1 MTFLGRIWSE
11 LSFEEKVFVHA
22 ELTPMAKPK
31 KPIVTTTKVELVKVQ
46 IKTAIDSHTG
56 RTPPRYRTYRTKAR
70 RTVVYLLFVGV
81 EGKAR
86 TSGGSSGIIRF
97 FPDLKCLLGRGGG
110 GLKVLVRSIGDGK
123 GVQELGVLI
132 LGDLAKAPSQC
143 KCLGRASEC
152 FVRCGRQEQ

>member
-1 MTFLGRIWSE
+1 MTVLGSGEQTRSFLYVADLVNGLVALMESNYDRPFNIGNQAETSINDLAATIRDMVGTWSTSG
-11 LSFEEKVFVHA
+11 LA
-22 ELTPMAKPK
+22 TMAF
-31 KPIVTTTKVELVKVQ
+31 TRGQ
-46 IKTAIDSHTG
+46 SQNQFDW
-56 RTPPRYRTYRTKAR
+56 
-70 RTVVYLLFVGV
+70 
-81 EGKAR
+81 

-110 GLKVLVRSIGDGK
+110 GLKVLVRSIGNGK